1 LQKYF
6 AKLPGVTEPSLSLRS
21 LTWPGVELR
30 HLLALCAVAEER
42 SFVRA
47 AARLG
52 YTQSAVSQQ
61 VAALERALGKR
72 LLERTQGRSPIELTA
87 AGRVVVRCA
96 EAVAREL
103 SLTKA
108 ALDRADVTS
117 RVLRV
122 GIDASTGLALLP
134 DVLAQLEHGIR
145 LTESADEQHLL
156 DLVAHGQLDV
166 AFVST
171 PANGELASYELLAEE
186 YVAVV
191 GNAEVVLHGPLTP
204 RTIASQPL
212 LLLRNPQL
220 RLQLE
225 RHFESFGVQLDVAL
239 EAGSPDALCELALR
253 GHGIALLPRSLARP
267 RGDDGV
273 RFLEG
278 PPVRRLVL
286 AWRKDATRPTEP
298 LARFVAAAQ
307 RAAAA
312 HAAIYQNV

>member
-1 LQKYF
+1 M
-6 AKLPGVTEPSLSLRS
+6 AESSLSLRS

-30 HLLALCAVAEER
+30 HLVALCAVAEER

-72 LLERTQGRSPIELTA
+72 LLERTQGRSPIELTP

-108 ALDRADVTS
+108 ALDRTDAAP

-134 DVLAQLEHGIR
+134 DVLALLEHGIR
-145 LTESADEQHLL
+145 LTESCDEQQLL
-156 DLVAHGQLDV
+156 GLVAHGQLDV
-166 AFVST
+166 AFISLPV
-171 PANGELASYELLAEE
+171 AGDLASLELLSEE

-191 GNAEVVLHGPLTP
+191 GNADVVLHAPLTP
-204 RTIASQPL
+204 RMIAAQPL
-212 LLLRNPQL
+212 LVLRNPQL
-220 RLQLE
+220 QLQLA
-225 RHFESFGVQLDVAL
+225 RYFESFGVELSVSL
-239 EAGSPDALCELALR
+239 EAGSPEALCELARR

-267 RGDDGV
+267 QS
-273 RFLEG
+273 EG
-278 PPVRRLVL
+278 AVCVLDNAPVRRLGV
-286 AWRKDATRPTEP
+286 AWLKETTRPTEP

-307 RAAAA
+307 RAAVAT
-312 HAAIYQNV
+312 AAIYQNV